1 MKRILLPLLCGLC
14 CGLPAAAQEYGRT
27 KLSSEYRDDKSVVI
41 SADKEYPGIQTVVI
55 QFSRLENCDNVS
67 PTERVEVR
75 QSGPLLTLRPTNDR
89 QYVRYSYSYQVYDH
103 AVDPKVDR
111 EFLYRLPFSAD
122 RRAKAA
128 RTASDTRLLQGR
140 DKKDEPIRMLGYRFE
155 LSPGDTI
162 YAARKG
168 RVIEV
173 RLPENTEKRSGLA
186 YTRDQSKILVEHAD
200 GTVARYGSVED
211 IRVEAGEMVYPFTPL
226 GLASSFDGKRYF
238 LNFSVCYRSSE
249 NSTEEH
255 RFPLV
260 YFTPRFATASGDTE
274 LVAGEGY
281 APRVDNALL
290 TREMNKRER
299 KKFGIGK

>member
-1 MKRILLPLLCGLC
+1 MKRILFPLLCGIY
-14 CGLPAAAQEYGRT
+14 CGLPVAAQEYSRT
-27 KLSSEYRDDKSVVI
+27 KLSSEYRDDKSAVI
-41 SADKEYPGIQTVVI
+41 SAEKEYPGIQTVVI
-55 QFSRLENCDNVS
+55 QFHTLENCNSVS
-67 PTERVEVR
+67 STERVEVR
-75 QSGPLLTLRPTNDR
+75 QSGPLLTLRPTDDR

-111 EFLYRLPFSAD
+111 EFLYRLPFPAF
-122 RRAKAA
+122 RQA
-128 RTASDTRLLQGR
+128 RVGRTVSDTRLLQGR
-140 DKKDEPIRMLGYRFE
+140 DKKSEAAEPHGYRFE

-211 IRVEAGEMVYPFTPL
+211 IQVEVGEMVYPFTPL

-238 LNFSVCYRSSE
+238 LSFSVCYRSFE

-260 YFTPRFATASGDTE
+260 YFTPRFATASGDTK
-274 LVAGEGY
+274 LVAGESY